1 MTHQRQWPQVSLRA
15 FLLAIAAL
23 GFAMSYANHWV
34 RMRTAEAELAR
45 LRDEVGYLQATN
57 TDEIAAVRVVNEE
70 PLTWQVRV
78 RVPAGVPY
86 RLAYSALWPE
96 STQRPAW
103 FAAQRVPAGE
113 SSITVR
119 VAKDPRDD
127 RWKMNT
133 FVRHAD
139 NVARIGTTLPE
150 EITTVLRG
158 QHDVMSTGVGR
169 QTVTR
174 PAGQSLR
181 ILDERYFA
189 GSSMLL
195 YGDRGPQEDL
205 VGVFVELQPDHGP
218 LEPRTASTPNQS
230 LDD

>member
-1 MTHQRQWPQVSLRA
+1 MTHQRQGPQVSLRTL
-15 FLLAIAAL
+15 LLAVAAV
-23 GFAMSYANHWV
+23 GFALSYANHWV
-34 RMRTAEAELAR
+34 RMRAAEFELSR
-45 LRDEVGYLQATN
+45 LRDEVGYLQATDGN
-57 TDEIAAVRVVNEE
+57 EIAAVRVVTEE

-96 STQRPAW
+96 STQRPDW

-113 SSITVR
+113 SSIMVR
-119 VAKDPRDD
+119 VSKDPRDEQ
-127 RWKMNT
+127 WKMST
-133 FVRHAD
+133 IVRHAD

-150 EITTVLRG
+150 KITAVLRG
-158 QHDVMSTGVGR
+158 RYDVMSTGVGR

-174 PAGQSLR
+174 PVGQSLR

-205 VGVFVELQPDHGP
+205 VGIFVELQPDQGP
-218 LEPRTASTPNQS
+218 LDPLSIER
-230 LDD
+230 